1 MSENE
6 KQGWFDPDIVQKI
19 LSNLLSN
26 AIKYT
31 TSGGTIIVSLN
42 EHHKNI
48 HIKVQNQIA
57 ETKKINTEKIFNR
70 FYRGSE
76 TEQGTGIGL
85 ALVKELV
92 ELHRGNIQAIQ
103 QNDVLSFDILLP
115 NRQEAYGKDEIMNE
129 PMRTFLSEKAVH
141 VVEVDSSP
149 VNKNIPND
157 IDENESMLL
166 IVEDNID
173 LAMLISDQFKNHYQ
187 ILIASDGE
195 EGIRLA
201 TEYLPDLVISDIMM
215 PRKDGIELAKTLKKD
230 ERTSHIPI
238 ILLTAKMDD
247 ADRLQGLDTGADDYV
262 VKPFNKEIL
271 AIRVDKLI
279 AQRDKLRQKYMQEVV
294 LHPKEIAITSVD
306 EKFLQRIQTIIDHHL
321 TNCKFNAEVF
331 SKEMNMSRMQLHRK
345 LKALLGV
352 TATEFIKTERI
363 KIAAQL
369 LTESKVNIS
378 EVGYAVGFND
388 LSYFTRCFKEVFGVS
403 PKAYVNEKID

>member
-1 MSENE
+1 LSENE

-103 QNDVLSFDILLP
+103 QNDELSFDILLP
-115 NRQEAYGKDEIMNE
+115 NRQEVYGKDEIMNE